1 MPPRDFRGISLR
13 PRRSDSSIS
22 FLSFEPL
29 SHGHSITQEHEEAFS
44 WSEVKRGVFNLQV
57 WFTATAYFGILAG
70 LYSFGLFV
78 RQLISIVLESK

>member
-1 MPPRDFRGISLR
+1 MSEEEREYATQRLSGHLVMTEEGKFKYLMSSLAR
-13 PRRSDSSIS
+13 LQLMARSVA
-22 FLSFEPL
+22 
-29 SHGHSITQEHEEAFS
+29 QEHEETFS

-78 RQLISIVLESK
+78 S